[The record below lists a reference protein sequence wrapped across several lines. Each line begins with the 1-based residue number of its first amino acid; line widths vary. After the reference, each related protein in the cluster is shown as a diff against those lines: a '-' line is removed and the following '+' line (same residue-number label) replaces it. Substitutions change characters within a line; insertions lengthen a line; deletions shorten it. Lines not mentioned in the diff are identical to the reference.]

1 MTDPL
6 YERVQ
11 HTLKALDLR
20 TIPVHLDSLTQQAA
34 TENWSALQFLDAL
47 TQTELAARNEHTIRR
62 KMRAARFPF
71 QKTLDEFDFAF
82 QPSVNERQIREL
94 ATLRFVASAENI
106 LFLGPPG
113 VGKTHLVVSL
123 GMCAILQGMSVLF
136 YALPDLIQQLA
147 KDAKADRLSQRL
159 QALARPQLLILDEV
173 GYFSLDKR
181 SAHFLFQLVSRRY
194 QRGSILLTSNKSYS
208 DWGDVF
214 SDTVLASALLDRLLH
229 HSLTVNI
236 RGASYRLKDKL
247 KVMTPSH
254 QAKEPSPAAHSP
266 RLPDPVMELAKD

>member
-1 MTDPL
+1 MTDIL

-11 HTLKALDLR
+11 QTLKTLELTAM
-20 TIPVHLDSLTQQAA
+20 PAHLNQLSQQAA

-47 TQTELAARNEHTIRR
+47 TQAELAARTEQDIRR

-71 QKTLDEFDFAF
+71 HKTLDEFDFTF
-82 QPSVNERQIREL
+82 QPSVNERQIRDL
-94 ATLRFVASAENI
+94 ATMRFAAHAENI

-113 VGKTHLVVSL
+113 VGKTHLAVSL
-123 GMCAILQGMSVLF
+123 GICAILQGMSVLF

-147 KDAKADRLSQRL
+147 RDAKTDRLNQRL
-159 QALARPQLLILDEV
+159 QSLARPQLLILDEM

-181 SAHFLFQLVSRRY
+181 SAHFLFQLISRRY
-194 QRGSILLTSNKSYS
+194 ARGSIILTSNKSYG
-208 DWGDVF
+208 DWGDIF

-236 RGASYRLKDKL
+236 RGSSYRLKDKL
-247 KVMTPSH
+247 KVIAAPS
-254 QAKEPSPAAHSP
+254 QKAKEANA
-266 RLPDPVMELAKD
+266 L